1 VNIPNLI
8 SLGRLMAVPF
18 AVYLILHQAY
28 AAAFWLFVAAGVSDA
43 VDGYIAKTFN
53 QSSALGAYLDPIADK
68 ALLVAVYVTLGHAGH
83 LAVWL
88 VILVVFRDVIIVG
101 GVLLLHIT
109 RGSVT
114 MKPLMISKVNTTVQ
128 IALVAVALAE
138 LGLGFK
144 GELLVPTLCYL
155 AAATTLASGTAY
167 VVSWGR
173 EEPDI
178 VKGKS

>member
-8 SLGRLMAVPF
+8 SLARLMAVPF

-43 VDGYIAKTFN
+43 IDGYLAKRLN
-53 QSSALGAYLDPIADK
+53 QVSALGAYLDPIADK
-68 ALLVAVYVTLGHAGH
+68 ALLVAVYVTLGHEGK
-83 LAVWL
+83 LALWL
-88 VILVVFRDVIIVG
+88 VILVVFRDVVIVG
-101 GVLLLHIT
+101 GVLLLHIM
-109 RGSVT
+109 RDGVK

-155 AAATTLASGTAY
+155 VAATTLASGAAY
-167 VVSWGR
+167 VVNWGR

-178 VKGKS
+178 VKGRT

>member
-28 AAAFWLFVAAGVSDA
+28 GAAFWLFVAAGVSDA
-43 VDGYIAKTFN
+43 IDGYIAKRFN
-53 QSSALGAYLDPIADK
+53 QSSALGGYLDPLADK
-68 ALLVAVYVTLGHAGH
+68 ALLVAVYVALGNNSV
-83 LAVWL
+83 LPLWL
-88 VILVVFRDVIIVG
+88 VILVVFRDVVIVG

-109 RGSVT
+109 RGAVT
-114 MKPLMISKVNTTVQ
+114 MKPLMVSKVNTTVQ
-128 IALVAVALAE
+128 IALVAAALAE

-144 GELLVPTLCYL
+144 GEMLVPALVWLTG
-155 AAATTLASGTAY
+155 ATTLASGAAY
-167 VVSWGR
+167 VVGWGR

-178 VKGKS
+178 VKGRT